1 VGRNEYDGRISVC
14 FCGAGLVMAF
24 SPHFGKGDTIG
35 GVIFLV
41 TAILSAILFLRQL
54 TGKRKK
60 HGKE

>member
-1 VGRNEYDGRISVC
+1 MMTASAFVFAALAWLWLSVRY
-14 FCGAGLVMAF
+14 
-24 SPHFGKGDTIG
+24 FGKGDTIG

-54 TGKRKK
+54 TGKQKK